1 MKIRNGLPVKTK
13 KMRDIPTHDWYD
25 ITTTDVKQALAK
37 SQKWKSPGRD
47 KVPNLWLHHL
57 SSTHKHIAKALSH
70 VIKTPEDMPS
80 WLTNVIY
87 SNNPN

>member
-37 SQKWKSPGRD
+37 SQKWKYPGRD
-47 KVPNLWLHHL
+47 KVPNVWLHHL
-57 SSTHKHIAKALSH
+57 SSAHKHIAKALSH
-70 VIKTPEDMPS
+70 VIKTAEDMPS

-87 SNNPN
+87 YNNPN